1 MSNQEFTYNLKKLA
15 IIIIVWEMTSIFLV
29 VALFYFL
36 GYQSTSKGEHLAFRY
51 PKLLLLE
58 LVVLPLLGLLF
69 FQLNKMNL
77 IFGKITQKVR
87 LSIFS
92 SVSTVHVAIKYILFR
107 IALTTLVITIA
118 QPFYGSS
125 KVAGTIESLEL
136 VIALDI
142 SNSMNTK
149 DIDKELSRLEISK
162 RAITQLINNLHGE
175 KLGLAIFAGSAYVQL
190 PVTNDYNAAKMF
202 VNEIES
208 GMISN
213 QGTNISAAIQTAMS
227 MFSKAKVSKSI
238 ILVTDGE
245 NHEENPDVVYEALK
259 ESEIQMCVLGIGTEQ
274 GGLVP
279 NNPSRPELGYKQ
291 TAAGNL
297 IQSKLDVNFI
307 KQIADNTNGVGI
319 VSSSPFPDL
328 SILLDKI
335 NHMKRTKLD
344 DIEFNVSQ
352 SRYHIS
358 LFISL
363 MFWVLYL
370 VWNRKFSD
378 RLFKFKKI

>member
-1 MSNQEFTYNLKKLA
+1 MSNQEFTYNFKKL
-15 IIIIVWEMTSIFLV
+15 IPTIIVWEIVSILIV
-29 VALFYFL
+29 SGVFYFL
-36 GYQSTSKGEHLAFRY
+36 GYNSTSKGEHLAFRY
-51 PKLLLLE
+51 PMLLWLE
-58 LVVLPLLGLLF
+58 LLILPLLGLLL
-69 FQLNKMNL
+69 FQLNKLNS
-77 IFGKITQKVR
+77 IVGKISKNTR

-92 SVSTVHVAIKYILFR
+92 SVSTAHVAIKYILFR
-107 IALTTLVITIA
+107 IAFTTLVITIA
-118 QPFYGSS
+118 QPFYGSK
-125 KVAGTIESLEL
+125 KVAGTVESLEL

-142 SNSMNTK
+142 SNSMNTR
-149 DIDKELSRLEISK
+149 DIDKELTRLDIAK

-175 KLGLAIFAGSAYVQL
+175 KLGLTIFAGSAYVQL

-213 QGTNISAAIQTAMS
+213 QGTNISAVLQTAMS

-245 NHEENPDVVYEALK
+245 NHEENPAVVYEALK
-259 ESEIQMCVLGIGTEQ
+259 ESEIQICVLGIGTEQ
-274 GGLVP
+274 GGLIP

-291 TAAGNL
+291 TAAGNP

-307 KQIADNTNGVGI
+307 KQIADNTNGVGV

-328 SILLDKI
+328 RMLLDKI
-335 NHMKRTKLD
+335 NHMKRSKME

-363 MFWVLYL
+363 LFWISYL
-370 VWNRKFSD
+370 TWDRKYSD
-378 RLFKFKKI
+378 RLFKMKKI